1 MSLSGIA
8 PSCDGCDRE
17 ISGPVHRTGLDRLC
31 AACHQQHLV
40 DHAPADADEIAAL
53 RRELRELRG
62 QIATLSAA
70 AAGLS
75 GEVVRLSR
83 LEISLCRVRA

>member
-1 MSLSGIA
+1 MSLSGTA
-8 PSCDGCDRE
+8 PTCDGCDRE

-31 AACHQQHLV
+31 APCHQQHLA

-53 RRELRELRG
+53 RRELRALRG
-62 QIATLSAA
+62 QVGALSAT

-75 GEVVRLSR
+75 AEVVRLSR
-83 LEISLCRVRA
+83 LEISLCGVRT